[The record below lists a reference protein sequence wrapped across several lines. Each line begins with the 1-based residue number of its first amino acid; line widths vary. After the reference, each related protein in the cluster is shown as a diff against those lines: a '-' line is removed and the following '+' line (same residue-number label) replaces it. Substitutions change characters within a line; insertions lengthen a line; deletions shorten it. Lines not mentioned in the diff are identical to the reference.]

1 MGFHAEFHG
10 KSAAIGEPK
19 RHFLPS
25 HVDQPVASHNI
36 QVNGLWQYLPIKPF
50 RYSTARSRQRQI
62 GDVRQSEPGLFLG
75 AL

>member
-25 HVDQPVASHNI
+25 HVDQHVNSHNI
-36 QVNGLWQYLPIKPF
+36 QVNVL
-50 RYSTARSRQRQI
+50 R
-62 GDVRQSEPGLFLG
+62 
-75 AL
+75 